1 MIATCQREGCTNT
14 FEQKAIG
21 PIKREYCSD
30 RCRQKAYRER
40 EKAELT
46 ERIAEL
52 EHQLVERDEL
62 IEGLLDKKQSK
73 QPVKRS
79 EQERLTRVLEQ
90 KDWPAFTI
98 HYRVNPGR
106 KEGRIFV
113 VNAPMVL
120 LERALAQ
127 LEE

>member
-46 ERIAEL
+46 E
-52 EHQLVERDEL
+52 LVSHTDDNL
-62 IEGLLDKKQSK
+62 SY
-73 QPVKRS
+73 V
-79 EQERLTRVLEQ
+79 RLHSFSCLT
-90 KDWPAFTI
+90 
-98 HYRVNPGR
+98 
-106 KEGRIFV
+106 
-113 VNAPMVL
+113 
-120 LERALAQ
+120 
-127 LEE
+127 

>member
-46 ERIAEL
+46 E
-52 EHQLVERDEL
+52 
-62 IEGLLDKKQSK
+62 
-73 QPVKRS
+73 
-79 EQERLTRVLEQ
+79 
-90 KDWPAFTI
+90 
-98 HYRVNPGR
+98 
-106 KEGRIFV
+106 
-113 VNAPMVL
+113 NAPMVL